1 MKLINI
7 INSYDAT
14 AVTAA
19 AEPRF
24 YLKADTALLRNND
37 AFYIPDGVGRV
48 TASPSIVL
56 RVSRLAKCI
65 GERFAPRCIDAVM
78 GGVAFTAIERLA
90 ALRSEALPWDAAVG
104 FDHSS
109 ALSLGALGR
118 DAMLEGARFYI
129 NGEERLRISVGDMR
143 FSVDRVVSSLSEA
156 MTLRIGDLI
165 YLGSPE
171 EFDIKA
177 GDNLRL
183 EIAGETL
190 LNFDIK

>member
-7 INSYDAT
+7 INSYNSEGDT
-14 AVTAA
+14 
-19 AEPRF
+19 PRF

-37 AFYIPDGVGRV
+37 TFYIPEGVGRV
-48 TASPSIVL
+48 TATPSIVL

-78 GGVAFTAIERLA
+78 GGVCFTATERLE
-90 ALRSEALPWDAAVG
+90 ALRRAGLPWDEAVG

-109 ALSLGALGR
+109 ALSLDTLPVEATTDEAL
-118 DAMLEGARFYI
+118 LYV
-129 NGEERLRISVGDMR
+129 NGEERARFSIGDMR
-143 FSVDRVVSSLSEA
+143 FTTDRLISYLSEA

-165 YLGSPE
+165 YLGSPAE
-171 EFDIKA
+171 VEVNA
-177 GDNLRL
+177 GDNFRL
-183 EIAGETL
+183 VIGDKEV

>member
-7 INSYDAT
+7 INNYSVHGD
-14 AVTAA
+14 V
-19 AEPRF
+19 PR
-24 YLKADTALLRNND
+24 YHLKADTALLRNND

-48 TASPSIVL
+48 VAEPHIVL

-78 GGVAFTAIERLA
+78 AGVSFTAQDMLDE
-90 ALRSEALPWDAAVG
+90 LRREGMPWDMAVG

-109 ALSLGALGR
+109 ALSLDMLSR
-118 DAMLEGARFYI
+118 DAMLEGAQFLI
-129 NGEERLRISVGDMR
+129 NDKEVARISLGDMR
-143 FSVDRVVSSLSEA
+143 FTPDRVVSHLSEC

-165 YLGSPE
+165 YLGAPTS
-171 EFDIKA
+171 FDVVA
-177 GDNLRL
+177 GDNYKVV
-183 EIAGETL
+183 IAGTTL